1 MPHEIIMPALGMAQ
15 DTGVLVA
22 WHKAPG
28 DPVKAVDVLMEVE
41 TDKSTMEVEAGFD
54 GYVTE
59 LRVAEGEEAPVGGV
73 IAVISD
79 SPDDTKAAPDP
90 AGDSAPEPKAEQAEP
105 APQQEEVAPA
115 AQPATAQPTAE
126 AGPAQLE
133 ASKPAQ
139 PEPAAAAAPARGEGD
154 RILASPKAKRLAH
167 ERGLDLRALV
177 RQGIPQPYHVGDL
190 DRIDVAAPAAAAG
203 TDAAPAAGRAYVS
216 ARIDPAGFRDF
227 LVWAGAELGTVP
239 ATAALWASFAAG
251 ALRRVGGYGRAA
263 LQIRTIRAGEGG
275 MTAYYR
281 DPDLRRLG
289 TLHPEDVAGAP
300 TPDLVLRDLSATRV
314 EGMRLPGDSPAPT
327 LTMARGD
334 GGTLALSLDFT
345 PGTLD
350 PDTAVAFL
358 DDLAR
363 RTETPLRH
371 LL

>member
-28 DPVKAVDVLMEVE
+28 DPVKAMDVLMEVE

-59 LRVAEGEEAPVGGV
+59 LRVAEGEQAAVGGV

-79 SPDDTKAAPDP
+79 SPDDAKAAPQP
-90 AGDSAPEPKAEQAEP
+90 AGDSALEPEAQSASEKEAA
-105 APQQEEVAPA
+105 AP
-115 AQPATAQPTAE
+115 T
-126 AGPAQLE
+126 
-133 ASKPAQ
+133 AQ
-139 PEPAAAAAPARGEGD
+139 PEPAKPAKPAKHTKPEPALAAAPARGEGD

-177 RQGIPQPYHVGDL
+177 RQGVPQPYHVADL
-190 DRIDVAAPAAAAG
+190 DRIDAAAPAAVVG
-203 TDAAPAAGRAYVS
+203 TDASLGAGRAYVS
-216 ARIDPAGFRDF
+216 ARIDPAAFRDF
-227 LVWAGAELGTVP
+227 LDWAGAELGSAP
-239 ATAALWASFAAG
+239 AAAALWASFAAG
-251 ALRRVGGYGRAA
+251 ALRRAGGHGRAA
-263 LQIRTIRAGEGG
+263 LWIRTIRAGEGG
-275 MTAYYR
+275 MTAFYR

-289 TLHPEDVAGAP
+289 TLHPEEIAPDEIAGAA

-314 EGMRLPGDSPAPT
+314 EGMRLPGDGPAPT
-327 LTMARGD
+327 LTVARGD
-334 GGTLALSLDFT
+334 GDALTLCLDFT
-345 PGTLD
+345 PGALD
-350 PDTAVAFL
+350 ADAAVALL

-363 RTETPLRH
+363 RAEAPLRH